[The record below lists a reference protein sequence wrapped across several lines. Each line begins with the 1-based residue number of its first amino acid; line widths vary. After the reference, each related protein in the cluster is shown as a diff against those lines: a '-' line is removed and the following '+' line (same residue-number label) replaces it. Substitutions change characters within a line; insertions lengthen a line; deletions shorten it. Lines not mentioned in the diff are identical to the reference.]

1 MSYNT
6 EKHISTL
13 QKTEAIAVSIFEYNE
28 EEELRKIR
36 ESEYRFG
43 EESGIAQGLKQGLS
57 FSLLN
62 ILKRYG
68 NIPSCLQESI
78 YGQSDADTLKS
89 WLDAALQVS
98 SISEF
103 RKICKL

>member
-1 MSYNT
+1 M
-6 EKHISTL
+6 
-13 QKTEAIAVSIFEYNE
+13 SIFEYNE

-43 EESGIAQGLKQGLS
+43 EESGMAQGLKQGLSQGLS

-62 ILKRYG
+62 ILKRHG

-89 WLDAALQVS
+89 WIDTALQVS
-98 SISEF
+98 NISEF
-103 RKICKL
+103 RKMCKL

>member
-1 MSYNT
+1 M
-6 EKHISTL
+6 
-13 QKTEAIAVSIFEYNE
+13 SIFEYNE

-43 EESGIAQGLKQGLS
+43 EESGMAQGLKQGLSQGLS

-78 YGQSDADTLKS
+78 
-89 WLDAALQVS
+89 
-98 SISEF
+98 
-103 RKICKL
+103 